1 MNDMGK
7 LRCGVLPVIHFN
19 TDVNF
24 EKQTDT
30 VNQRLTSTLLKR
42 GSKNDSILTDKQ
54 KRHL

>member
-54 KRHL
+54 ERHL